1 MMKILE
7 EPSKI
12 VNGVKFYN
20 TDKVSKILKTSRITV
35 ARYFREGR
43 FPPVRFAGNYHMS
56 QEDLLAYIST
66 GAVIKPIPFSEFMT
80 YKEIKQFDSSILR
93 ATKKKLKMIE
103 EVIKRNKERMKY
115 IDDPKAKV
123 VLKNYIARY
132 KKIKADIEMAEK
144 EPISSDDIF

>member
-1 MMKILE
+1 MKILE
-7 EPSKI
+7 EASQI

-35 ARYFREGR
+35 ARYFKEGR
-43 FPPVRFAGNYHMS
+43 FPPVKFAGKYHMS

-66 GAVIKPIPFSEFMT
+66 GAIIKPIPFSKFMT
-80 YKEIKQFDSSILR
+80 YKEIKQFDSNILR

-103 EVIKRNKERMKY
+103 EVIERNKIKVKM
-115 IDDPKAKV
+115 IGDPRAKIA
-123 VLKNYIARY
+123 LENYILRY
-132 KKIKADIEMAEK
+132 KKIKKDIEMAEK

>member
-7 EPSKI
+7 EADQI

-43 FPPVRFAGNYHMS
+43 FPPVKFAGKYYMS

-80 YKEIKQFDSSILR
+80 YKEIKRFDDNIIR
-93 ATKKKLKMIE
+93 TTKKKLKMIE
-103 EVIKRNKERMKY
+103 EIIKRNKAKVKY
-115 IDDPKAKV
+115 IDNPKAKIA
-123 VLKNYIARY
+123 LENYIKRY
-132 KKIKADIEMAEK
+132 KKIKKDMEMAEK

>member
-7 EPSKI
+7 EASKI

-43 FPPVRFAGNYHMS
+43 FPPVKFAGKYHMS

-66 GAVIKPIPFSEFMT
+66 GAVIKPIPFSEFLT
-80 YKEIKQFDSSILR
+80 YKEIKQFDSNILR
-93 ATKKKLKMIE
+93 ATKKKLEKIE
-103 EVIKRNKERMKY
+103 EIIKRNKEKVKY
-115 IDDPKAKV
+115 IDNPKAKIA
-123 VLKNYIARY
+123 LENYILRY
-132 KKIKADIEMAEK
+132 KKIKKDIEMAEK